1 MPLKHDQVEMFL
13 FPALVSALV
22 TLIFLS
28 MQQVSAL
35 GCDDCDSLVNID
47 GINIGKIGD
56 DKKLNTEDI
65 KGDDKKLNT
74 EDIKGD
80 DKKLNTEDIN
90 KILGEGKT
98 KLENV
103 QGATDRANGLNNDGI
118 NGVNNNDDNNKIK
131 IKDLNVLIDD
141 DGKKPQVEGL
151 PNNATVV
158 KIKDFKILIP
168 K

>member
-13 FPALVSALV
+13 FPALVSALA
-22 TLIFLS
+22 TIIFLS
-28 MQQVSAL
+28 MQQVAAL
-35 GCDDCDSLVNID
+35 GCDDSSCDSLVNID
-47 GINIGKIGD
+47 GINIGEIGD
-56 DKKLNTEDI
+56 DKI
-65 KGDDKKLNT
+65 R
-74 EDIKGD
+74 
-80 DKKLNTEDIN
+80 NTEDIN
-90 KILGEGKT
+90 KILDEDKT

-103 QGATDRANGLNNDGI
+103 QGANEGV
-118 NGVNNNDDNNKIK
+118 NGVNNDGVNGVNNDDDNNKIK

-141 DGKKPQVEGL
+141 DDKKPQVKGL

>member
-13 FPALVSALV
+13 FPALVSALA

-74 EDIKGD
+74 EDI
-80 DKKLNTEDIN
+80 N

-103 QGATDRANGLNNDGI
+103 QGATDRDNGLNNDGI

>member
-13 FPALVSALV
+13 FPALVSALA
-22 TLIFLS
+22 TIIFLS

-35 GCDDCDSLVNID
+35 GCDDSSCDSLVNID
-47 GINIGKIGD
+47 GINVGKIGD
-56 DKKLNTEDI
+56 DKMR
-65 KGDDKKLNT
+65 
-74 EDIKGD
+74 
-80 DKKLNTEDIN
+80 NTEDIN
-90 KILGEGKT
+90 KILDKDKT

-103 QGATDRANGLNNDGI
+103 QGANEGV
-118 NGVNNNDDNNKIK
+118 NGVNNDGVNAVNNDDDNNKIK

-141 DGKKPQVEGL
+141 DDKKPQVKGL

>member
-1 MPLKHDQVEMFL
+1 MPLKHDLVEMFL
-13 FPALVSALV
+13 FPALVSALA
-22 TLIFLS
+22 TIIFLS

-35 GCDDCDSLVNID
+35 GCDESSCDSLVKID

-65 KGDDKKLNT
+65 
-74 EDIKGD
+74 
-80 DKKLNTEDIN
+80 N
-90 KILGEGKT
+90 KILDEDKK

-103 QGATDRANGLNNDGI
+103 QGANDGV
-118 NGVNNNDDNNKIK
+118 NGVNNDGVNGVNSGDDNNKIK
-131 IKDLNVLIDD
+131 IKDLNVLIDND
-141 DGKKPQVEGL
+141 DKKPQVKSL

>member
-13 FPALVSALV
+13 FPALVSALA

-47 GINIGKIGD
+47 GINIGKI
-56 DKKLNTEDI
+56 
-65 KGDDKKLNT
+65 
-74 EDIKGD
+74 GD

>member
-1 MPLKHDQVEMFL
+1 MPLKHDLVEMFL
-13 FPALVSALV
+13 FPALVSALA
-22 TLIFLS
+22 TIIFLS

-35 GCDDCDSLVNID
+35 GCDESSCDSLVKID

-65 KGDDKKLNT
+65 
-74 EDIKGD
+74 
-80 DKKLNTEDIN
+80 N
-90 KILGEGKT
+90 KILDEDKK

-103 QGATDRANGLNNDGI
+103 QGANDGV
-118 NGVNNNDDNNKIK
+118 NGVNNDGVNGVNNGDDNNKIK

-141 DGKKPQVEGL
+141 DDKKPQVKSL

>member
-13 FPALVSALV
+13 FPALVSALA

-65 KGDDKKLNT
+65 
-74 EDIKGD
+74 
-80 DKKLNTEDIN
+80 N
-90 KILGEGKT
+90 KILGEDKT

>member
-13 FPALVSALV
+13 FPALVSALA

-47 GINIGKIGD
+47 GINIGKI
-56 DKKLNTEDI
+56 
-65 KGDDKKLNT
+65 GDDKKLNT

-131 IKDLNVLIDD
+131 IKDLNVLIED
-141 DGKKPQVEGL
+141 DGKKPHVEGL

>member
-1 MPLKHDQVEMFL
+1 
-13 FPALVSALV
+13 
-22 TLIFLS
+22 

-35 GCDDCDSLVNID
+35 GCDESSCDSLVKID

-65 KGDDKKLNT
+65 
-74 EDIKGD
+74 
-80 DKKLNTEDIN
+80 N
-90 KILGEGKT
+90 KILDEDKK

-103 QGATDRANGLNNDGI
+103 QGANDGV
-118 NGVNNNDDNNKIK
+118 NGVNNDGVNGVNNGDDNNKIK

-141 DGKKPQVEGL
+141 DDKKPQVKSL

>member
-13 FPALVSALV
+13 FPALVSALA
-22 TLIFLS
+22 TIIFLS

-35 GCDDCDSLVNID
+35 GCDESSCDSLVKID

-65 KGDDKKLNT
+65 
-74 EDIKGD
+74 
-80 DKKLNTEDIN
+80 N
-90 KILGEGKT
+90 KILDEDKK

-103 QGATDRANGLNNDGI
+103 QGANDGV
-118 NGVNNNDDNNKIK
+118 NGVNNDGVNGVNNDGVNGVNNDGVNGVNNGDDNNKIK

-141 DGKKPQVEGL
+141 DDKKPQVKSL

>member
-1 MPLKHDQVEMFL
+1 MPLKHDLVEMFL
-13 FPALVSALV
+13 FPALVSALA
-22 TLIFLS
+22 TIIFLS

-35 GCDDCDSLVNID
+35 GCDESSCDSLVKID

-65 KGDDKKLNT
+65 
-74 EDIKGD
+74 
-80 DKKLNTEDIN
+80 N
-90 KILGEGKT
+90 KILDEDKK

-103 QGATDRANGLNNDGI
+103 QGANDGV
-118 NGVNNNDDNNKIK
+118 NGVNNDGVNGVNNDGVNGVNNGDDNNKIK

-141 DGKKPQVEGL
+141 DDKKPQVKSL

>member
-1 MPLKHDQVEMFL
+1 MPLKHDHVEMFL
-13 FPALVSALV
+13 FPALVSALA
-22 TLIFLS
+22 TIIFLS

-35 GCDDCDSLVNID
+35 GCDDSSCDSLVNID

-65 KGDDKKLNT
+65 
-74 EDIKGD
+74 
-80 DKKLNTEDIN
+80 N
-90 KILGEGKT
+90 KILGEDKT

-141 DGKKPQVEGL
+141 DDKKPQVQGI

>member
-1 MPLKHDQVEMFL
+1 MPLKHDLVEMFL
-13 FPALVSALV
+13 FPALVSALA
-22 TLIFLS
+22 TIIFLS

-35 GCDDCDSLVNID
+35 GCDESSCDSLVKID

-65 KGDDKKLNT
+65 
-74 EDIKGD
+74 
-80 DKKLNTEDIN
+80 N
-90 KILGEGKT
+90 KILDEDKK

-103 QGATDRANGLNNDGI
+103 QGANDGV
-118 NGVNNNDDNNKIK
+118 NGVNNDGVNGVNNDGVNGVNSGDDNNKIK
-131 IKDLNVLIDD
+131 IKDLNVLIDND
-141 DGKKPQVEGL
+141 DKKPQVKSL

>member
-13 FPALVSALV
+13 FPALVSALA
-22 TLIFLS
+22 TIIFLS

-35 GCDDCDSLVNID
+35 GCDDSSCDSLVNID
-47 GINIGKIGD
+47 GINIGKID
-56 DKKLNTEDI
+56 
-65 KGDDKKLNT
+65 
-74 EDIKGD
+74 D

-90 KILGEGKT
+90 KILDEDKK

-103 QGATDRANGLNNDGI
+103 QGANDGV
-118 NGVNNNDDNNKIK
+118 NGVNNDGVNGVNNGDDNNKIK

-141 DGKKPQVEGL
+141 DDKKPQVKSL
-151 PNNATVV
+151 PNNATVI